1 VAPAATLTHLGAA
14 QTVSPSLNAGNTA
27 LQRKSWTFVL
37 LALALPVAIFV
48 WVRVIPI
55 IETLRLSLFEWNIIS
70 PRKPFVGLDN
80 FRELF
85 EDPLFHEA
93 LWNTSLIAFG
103 VLALTIPLALILA
116 ALIHHRAGSRLAPFY
131 ETAIFIP
138 HVVSLVP
145 AAMAWKW
152 VFDAKL
158 GPLNA
163 ALSWFGIPPQPW
175 LFDPLLAVICVI
187 VLCSWQALGY
197 ALLIFLVGLKN
208 VPRSL
213 HEAASLDGANGV
225 QQFWYVSLPVL
236 RPITLYVCV
245 VTLIAAFNV
254 YGQVFVLAS
263 DTQGAP
269 GHLVRVLVLDMIENS
284 FRNYRVGYAAAE
296 AVVLLAI
303 VLVLTAIQFGLLR
316 ERSRV

>member
-1 VAPAATLTHLGAA
+1 L
-14 QTVSPSLNAGNTA
+14 
-27 LQRKSWTFVL
+27 LQRTSWTFAITAL
-37 LALALPVAIFV
+37 LPPLAIYI
-48 WVRVIPI
+48 WVRLIPI
-55 IETLRLSLFEWNIIS
+55 AETLRLSLFEWNIVS
-70 PRKPFVGLDN
+70 PRKPFVGLEN

-85 EDPLFHEA
+85 EDPLFLEA
-93 LWNTSLIAFG
+93 LRNTTVIAFG
-103 VLALTIPLALILA
+103 VLLLTIPLALLVA
-116 ALIHHRAGSRLAPFY
+116 ALIHHRGGSRLSAFY

-152 VFDAKL
+152 VFDARL

-163 ALSWFGIPPQPW
+163 LIGLFGVSPQPW
-175 LFDPLLAVICVI
+175 LFDPVLSLVCVI

-197 ALLIFLVGLKN
+197 AVLIFLVGLKN
-208 VPRSL
+208 VPQSL
-213 HEAASLDGANGV
+213 RDAASLDGASAI
-225 QQFWYVSLPVL
+225 QSFWHVSLPIL
-236 RPITLYVCV
+236 RPITLYVSV

-254 YGQVFVLAS
+254 YGQVYVLAS

-269 GHLVRVLVLDMIENS
+269 GLLVRVLVLDMIENS

-303 VLVLTAIQFGLLR
+303 VLVLTAIQFAAFR
-316 ERSRV
+316 EKGRS